1 MIINAFQSLL
11 EGTGLDLRFSLSP
24 QPATAQRAS
33 AGLFWYTAA
42 TGSLVDDGYQNGPND
57 RQVVG
62 LLHGCPDPPGGH
74 RDSDGLRPAES
85 RYLLPVEW
93 KSLIQSKLRLVD
105 RANSTGLFLV
115 TLLLSVTSI
124 LRSGLVLL
132 SDLFFNK
139 TTSFLDSSWSCLG
152 HLAGESKL
160 FI

>member
-1 MIINAFQSLL
+1 MYPKRVSRVRI
-11 EGTGLDLRFSLSP
+11 SLSP
-24 QPATAQRAS
+24 QNDERQLVAK
-33 AGLFWYTAA
+33 A
-42 TGSLVDDGYQNGPND
+42 TGCFWFRARRKLAFVRD
-57 RQVVG
+57 RNRKQTSGRQAAAAVPSS
-62 LLHGCPDPPGGH
+62 CKAPRGGH

-85 RYLLPVEW
+85 RPLLPVGW

-105 RANSTGLFLV
+105 HTNSTGLFLV

-124 LRSGLVLL
+124 LGSGQVLL

-139 TTSFLDSSWSCLG
+139 TTSSSDSSWSCLG